1 MSENKMSKQAR
12 ESRAEY
18 YRRWRQEHPKK
29 TSEYCRRYWEKR
41 SRNSQLNDIDKAPN
55 GETETG
61 NGD

>member
-1 MSENKMSKQAR
+1 MSENGMSKQAR
-12 ESRAEY
+12 ASRAEY
-18 YRRWRQEHPKK
+18 YRQWRKKNPKK
-29 TSEYCRRYWEKR
+29 TTEYCRRYWEKQ